1 MKKFLAVCAG
11 AALLLTESLL
21 ANLLRNADFEAGPA
35 EAEIVAFHSTPGWYN
50 PVNAG
55 SKKAL
60 AVNARAREGD
70 AEGSTYSATVND
82 REKEISYF
90 VQKTEHSI
98 AEGEIFELSLDW
110 KAGWQWQAQ
119 DVLRV
124 VVFAKEN
131 NNLGGETVWEETV
144 DFEFAPT
151 SWEKV
156 THVFPPAPLQA
167 TAKTL
172 FFSFY
177 GVDPQQAGVA
187 GFARVDN
194 IVLTAKPE

>member
-1 MKKFLAVCAG
+1 MKKSFLVCAG
-11 AALLLTESLL
+11 AAVLLTESLL

-35 EAEIVAFHSTPGWYN
+35 EADIVAFHATPGWYN
-50 PVNAG
+50 PVDAG

-60 AVNARAREGD
+60 AVNARAREGN

-82 REKEISYF
+82 REKETSYF

-98 AEGEIFELSLDW
+98 AEGEIFEVSFDW

-131 NNLGGETVWEETV
+131 NNLSGETVWEETF
-144 DFEFAPT
+144 DFDFAPT
-151 SWEKV
+151 SWENV
-156 THVFPPAPLQA
+156 THAFPPAPPQA

-177 GVDPQQAGVA
+177 GVDPRQAGVA

-194 IVLTAKPE
+194 IVLTVKPQ

>member
-1 MKKFLAVCAG
+1 MKKSFIVCAG
-11 AALLLTESLL
+11 VALLLTESLL

-35 EAEIVAFHSTPGWYN
+35 EADIVAFGATPGWYN
-50 PVNAG
+50 PADRG
-55 SKKAL
+55 SKKAQ
-60 AVNARAREGD
+60 AVNARAREND

-82 REKEISYF
+82 REKETSYF
-90 VQKTEHSI
+90 VQRTEHSI
-98 AEGEIFELSLDW
+98 AEGEIFEVSFDW
-110 KAGWQWQAQ
+110 KAGWKWQAQ

-131 NNLGGETVWEETV
+131 NNLSGETVWEETF

-156 THVFPPAPLQA
+156 THVFPPAPPQA

-194 IVLTAKPE
+194 IVLSVKPQ